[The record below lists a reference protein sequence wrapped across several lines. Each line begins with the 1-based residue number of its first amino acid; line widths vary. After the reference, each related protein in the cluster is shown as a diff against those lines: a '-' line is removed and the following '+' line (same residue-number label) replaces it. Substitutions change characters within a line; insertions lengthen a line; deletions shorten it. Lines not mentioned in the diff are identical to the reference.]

1 MSLPAL
7 VSHEILYTSIV
18 SVHFTN
24 TNVARNVQGSSV
36 SYQIWSLYKY
46 IESRNV
52 QRVNEPLP
60 ANIVTFPGRLTTI
73 FSLAI

>member
-1 MSLPAL
+1 MPMPAL

-24 TNVARNVQGSSV
+24 TNVARNAQGSSV
-36 SYQIWSLYKY
+36 SYQIWSRYKY

-60 ANIVTFPGRLTTI
+60 ANIVTFPGRPTTI

>member
-24 TNVARNVQGSSV
+24 TNVARNAQGSSV
-36 SYQIWSLYKY
+36 SYQICSFYKY
-46 IESRNV
+46 IVAQNV
-52 QRVNEPLP
+52 QRVTVPLP
-60 ANIVTFPGRLTTI
+60 ANTMSFPSRPTTFLL
-73 FSLAI
+73 LAI